1 MQDIFSRDVLG
12 ASDEIPLAALALA
25 RKRSA
30 AGLLAEIEQAG
41 LVGKGGACYPTFRKV
56 ALMQRQPSVQRCLVV
71 NGSEHEPGSL
81 KDRHLLENYSSTV
94 IEGALIMA
102 HAVGATDVLF
112 SINEHAAST
121 MAAFAAALERTRAAG
136 CFGHNEVALRA
147 AMVAVPDAYIVGEET
162 ALIRALQ
169 GQPAL
174 PAKRPPFPIESGVGG
189 APTLVQNV
197 ETVAH
202 LPYII
207 KFGAA
212 AYRALG
218 AGDGGVTLCTFGAE
232 FARSGVRLVPLGVT
246 LRDIVEQHG
255 GGLRGGLRIKAVQPG
270 GPSAGFLPASA
281 LDVKF
286 DDASLKRAGSALGC
300 AAIRA
305 FSDEDDM
312 VRVVAE
318 QMAFFA
324 AASCGQCPACRMT
337 TQMLSAI
344 TKQILAGRGTPALLR
359 QVPVLVERNAGKG
372 ICGFL
377 KMPGPPMMSVL
388 RHFPAELDRYL
399 QKQPIN

>member
-1 MQDIFSRDVLG
+1 MHDIFSRSVLG
-12 ASDEIPLAALALA
+12 ASHEVPFAALALA
-25 RKRSA
+25 RAQSPA
-30 AGLLAEIEQAG
+30 ALLAEIEQAG

-56 ALMQRQPSVQRCLVV
+56 ALMQRQPSARRCLVV

-81 KDRHLLENYSSTV
+81 KDRHLLENYPETV

-102 HAVGATDVLF
+102 HAVGATDVFF

-121 MAAFAAALERTRAAG
+121 MAAFAAALESHRSAGWFGRHEAAL
-136 CFGHNEVALRA
+136 NVT
-147 AMVAVPDAYIVGEET
+147 MVAVPDTYIVGEET
-162 ALIRALQ
+162 ALICALQ

-174 PAKRPPFPIESGVGG
+174 PARRPPFPIESGIGG

-207 KFGAA
+207 TFGAT
-212 AYRALG
+212 AYRSLG
-218 AGDGGVTLCTFGAE
+218 ANDGGVTLCTFGPE
-232 FARSGVRLVPLGVT
+232 FVRAGVRLVPLGVR

-255 GGLRGGLRIKAVQPG
+255 GGLRSGLGIKAVQPG

-286 DDASLKRAGSALGC
+286 DDASLKHAGSALGC

-305 FSDEDDM
+305 FSEEDDM

-318 QMAFFA
+318 QMDFFA

-337 TQMLSAI
+337 TQMLS
-344 TKQILAGRGTPALLR
+344 TMTRQILAGRGTAALLR
-359 QVPVLVERNAGKG
+359 QVPVLIERNADKG

-377 KMPGPPMMSVL
+377 KMPGPPMLSVL

-399 QKQPIN
+399 QRC

>member
-1 MQDIFSRDVLG
+1 MHDIFSRSVLG
-12 ASDEIPLAALALA
+12 ASDEVPLAALALA
-25 RKRSA
+25 RQQSPA
-30 AGLLAEIEQAG
+30 ALLADIEQAG

-56 ALMQRQPSVQRCLVV
+56 ALMQRQPSARRCLVV

-81 KDRHLLENYSSTV
+81 KDRHLLENYPETV
-94 IEGALIMA
+94 IEGAFIMA
-102 HAVGATDVLF
+102 HAVGATDVVF
-112 SINEHAAST
+112 GINEHAASA
-121 MAAFAAALERTRAAG
+121 MAEFAAALERPELVAWCGCHEAAL
-136 CFGHNEVALRA
+136 NVTI
-147 AMVAVPDAYIVGEET
+147 VAVPDTYIVGEET
-162 ALIRALQ
+162 ALICALQ

-174 PAKRPPFPIESGVGG
+174 PARRPPFPIESGIAG

-212 AYRALG
+212 AYRSLG
-218 AGDGGVTLCTFGAE
+218 AEDSGVTLCTFGPE
-232 FARSGVRLVPLGVT
+232 FVYAGVRLVPLGVR
-246 LRDIVEQHG
+246 LRDIVERHG
-255 GGLRGGLRIKAVQPG
+255 GGLRCGLPIKAVQPG

-281 LDVKF
+281 LDVRF
-286 DDASLKRAGSALGC
+286 DDASLKDAGSALGC

-312 VRVVAE
+312 VCVLAE

-337 TQMLSAI
+337 TQMLSAM
-344 TKQILAGRGTPALLR
+344 TRQILAGRGTAALLR
-359 QVPVLVERNAGKG
+359 QVPVLIASSADKG

-377 KMPGPPMMSVL
+377 KMPGPPMLSVL
-388 RHFPAELDRYL
+388 RHFPAELERYL
-399 QKQPIN
+399 QSS